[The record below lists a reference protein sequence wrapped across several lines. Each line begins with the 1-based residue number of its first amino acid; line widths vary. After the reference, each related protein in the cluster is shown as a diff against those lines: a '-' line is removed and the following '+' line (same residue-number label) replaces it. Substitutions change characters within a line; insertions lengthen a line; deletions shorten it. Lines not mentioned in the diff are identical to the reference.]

1 MKDLF
6 RHHATAVVG
15 NSGEAVSSLLAGL
28 EALGISKTG
37 NPDFFH
43 EAFEVLAIDDSRRI
57 REIHESMPFSAETP
71 RVFIVEL
78 HGATREAQNA
88 LLKTLE
94 EPRPNNFFFIVLPS
108 ADILLPTVR
117 SRLCMI
123 EMDSAQS
130 VDQGNQ
136 PGQMEAKKFLKM
148 PLAEKIAFADEMAA
162 DISDEKKAKH
172 EALQFLNGLERE
184 LHRVPLNTEFLKK
197 FEAIARA
204 RDYMN
209 DRAPSVKMLLEYIAL
224 SL

>member
-6 RHHATAVVG
+6 RHHATAIVG

-28 EALGISKTG
+28 EALGISKMG
-37 NPDFFH
+37 NPDFVH
-43 EAFEVLAIDDSRRI
+43 EAFEALAIDDSRRI
-57 REIHESMPFSAETP
+57 REIHESMPFSADTP
-71 RVFIVEL
+71 RVFIIEL

-94 EPRPNNFFFIVLPS
+94 EPRPNNFFFIILPS

-117 SRLCMI
+117 SRLRMI
-123 EMDSAQS
+123 EMGSAQS
-130 VDQGNQ
+130 ADQPEQ
-136 PGQMEAKKFLKM
+136 SAAKKFLKM
-148 PLAEKIAFADEMAA
+148 PPAEKISFADELAA

-172 EALQFLNGLERE
+172 DAVLFLNGLERE
-184 LHRVPLNTEFLKK
+184 LHDGSLNAESLKK

-204 RDYMN
+204 REYMS
-209 DRAPSVKMLLEYIAL
+209 DRATSVKMLLEYIAL